1 MSNYIVNTILFQLLF
16 LGVYELFFKRETFF
30 NTNRA
35 YLIGSFVSSLIIPLI
50 KIPNFFTDSTPNFN
64 GVVTQSLDEIVLSV
78 NAIQETQEVN
88 SYTVME
94 LILLSGMIV
103 SALLFLIKLFK
114 LYQLKKAGTTLKVK
128 GHTQVI
134 LPKTDL
140 VFSFLNTVFIGEQAL
155 ENAGETILKHEM
167 VHINQKHTL
176 DLLLFE
182 LLRIV
187 FWFNPLVYIYQSK
200 VSEIHEYISDR
211 LMSTQE
217 RKAKYELLLQQIFKT
232 QNISFVNSFYKKSL
246 IKKRITMLQK
256 DYSDKRKMFK
266 YILVVPIIA
275 SMLLYSSCSEENLKS
290 ESTSSTY
297 SVDFDIES
305 DKSSVNEILSNMK
318 SLSNT
323 LIVFDNKVID
333 LDDLPKIDE
342 ITSIKLSLDKDL
354 LIKYNT
360 QKKDVDAIMFISTDE
375 IQSNQESLKI
385 LFSEVDKVP
394 VFPGCENAEDP
405 RACFASKVNEHIR
418 KYFKYPEE
426 AQLNNIQG
434 RVFVQFTIKSD
445 GSIDNIRTRGPEKIL
460 DDAARAI
467 LEKLPKMIPGE
478 HNGNQVDVPYFIPIT
493 YKLQ

>member
-30 NTNRA
+30 NTNRF
-35 YLIGSFVSSLIIPLI
+35 YLIGSFVLSLIIPLI
-50 KIPNFFTDSTPNFN
+50 KIPNFFAENNPNLN

-78 NAIQETQEVN
+78 NGIQKTQEVN
-88 SYTVME
+88 SFTVME

-103 SALLFLIKLFK
+103 STFLFLIKIFK
-114 LYQLKKAGTTLKVK
+114 LYQLKKAGTTLKVD

-140 VFSFLNTVFIGEQAL
+140 VFSFLNTVFIGEKAL
-155 ENAGETILKHEM
+155 ESAGETILKHEL

-200 VSEIHEYISDR
+200 ISEIHEYISDR
-211 LMSTQE
+211 LMSSQE
-217 RKAKYELLLQQIFKT
+217 RKVKYELLLQQIFKT

-246 IKKRITMLQK
+246 IKKRIIMLQK

-266 YILVVPIIA
+266 YILVIPIIA
-275 SMLLYSSCSEENLKS
+275 SMLMYSSCSEETPIVPEQS
-290 ESTSSTY
+290 EVQVKEFANSKPMVNPIIVLDGEIVDMNSIGDLSSKELY
-297 SVDFDIES
+297 SVETS
-305 DKSSVNEILSNMK
+305 QNQE
-318 SLSNT
+318 
-323 LIVFDNKVID
+323 LIN
-333 LDDLPKIDE
+333 
-342 ITSIKLSLDKDL
+342 
-354 LIKYNT
+354 KYNS
-360 QKKDVDAIMFISTDE
+360 KNKNADGIMIYKTTKYMYGKNTERIPFAS
-375 IQSNQESLKI
+375 
-385 LFSEVDKVP
+385 VDKVP
-394 VFPGCENAEDP
+394 VFPGCETAEDP
-405 RACFASKVNEHIR
+405 RACFMSKVNEHIR

-460 DDAARAI
+460 EDAAREI
-467 LEKLPKMIPGE
+467 LEKLPNMIPGE
-478 HNGNQVDVPYFIPIT
+478 QNGIQVDVPFSIPIT
-493 YKLQ
+493 FKLQ